1 MIYLWHLAAYAIAF
15 HILLPNTTPF
25 QGFDISLI
33 KVIDKSINT
42 LECLWAASSIQ
53 CPVPTILTFHYILQ
67 IFTMLLGEY
76 NYASNFILPVESG
89 FWAKALFVV
98 FVLDMSVVLMNL
110 ILGMAVS
117 DIEAL
122 QKSSAIKRMVNET
135 MIVDNMETFFCF
147 GGTIMPWMDRYL
159 SKL

>member
-1 MIYLWHLAAYAIAF
+1 
-15 HILLPNTTPF
+15 
-25 QGFDISLI
+25 
-33 KVIDKSINT
+33 
-42 LECLWAASSIQ
+42 
-53 CPVPTILTFHYILQ
+53 
-67 IFTMLLGEY
+67 MLLGEY

-89 FWAKALFVV
+89 FWAKTLFVV

-159 SKL
+159 SKPYIFCTILIQKIKK

>member
-1 MIYLWHLAAYAIAF
+1 
-15 HILLPNTTPF
+15 
-25 QGFDISLI
+25 
-33 KVIDKSINT
+33 
-42 LECLWAASSIQ
+42 
-53 CPVPTILTFHYILQ
+53 
-67 IFTMLLGEY
+67 MLLGEY

-159 SKL
+159 SNYKLFVSYKSKKFRAFSIYLIICTGFILDLAFHESQVQKLRK